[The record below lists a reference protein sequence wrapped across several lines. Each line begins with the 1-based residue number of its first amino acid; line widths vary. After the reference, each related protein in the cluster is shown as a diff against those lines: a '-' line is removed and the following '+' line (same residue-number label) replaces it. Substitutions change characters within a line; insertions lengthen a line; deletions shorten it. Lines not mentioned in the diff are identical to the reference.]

1 MKATGIVRRIDDLGR
16 VVIPKEIR
24 KTMRLKEGA
33 PLEIYTD
40 KDGEIIFKKYSLIGE
55 LSNYVGVFSEI
66 INKSTGKTVA
76 VADKDRIIA
85 VSGSRKKELLER
97 RITKEIENFAE
108 ERRNYIYKIGDPR
121 VHVTEA
127 ADESDDLYAGMVCPI
142 LVEGDVIGSIILLLD
157 DSGAAPSETEVQIL
171 TTSTQLLARQLE
183 S

>member
-24 KTMRLKEGA
+24 KTMRLREGA

-40 KDGEIIFKKYSLIGE
+40 KDGEIIFKKYSPIGE

-76 VADKDRIIA
+76 VADKDMVIA
-85 VSGSRKKELLER
+85 VAGSHKKELIEKKISRDLET
-97 RITKEIENFAE
+97 IAD
-108 ERRNYIYKIGDPR
+108 ERRNYIYKIGDKR
-121 VHVTEA
+121 VSVAE
-127 ADESDDLYAGMVCPI
+127 EDDGNGLYAGIVCPI
-142 LVEGDVIGSIILLLD
+142 LVEGDVMGSIVLLLD
-157 DSGAAPSETEVQIL
+157 DNGAAPSDTEVKIL

>member
-24 KTMRLKEGA
+24 KTMRLREGA

-40 KDGEIIFKKYSLIGE
+40 KDGEIIFKKYSPIGE

-76 VADKDRIIA
+76 VADKDMVIA
-85 VSGSRKKELLER
+85 VAGSHKKELIEKISRDLET
-97 RITKEIENFAE
+97 IAD
-108 ERRNYIYKIGDPR
+108 ERRNYIYKIGDKR
-121 VHVTEA
+121 VSVAE
-127 ADESDDLYAGMVCPI
+127 EDDGNGLYAGIVCPI
-142 LVEGDVIGSIILLLD
+142 LVEGDVMGSIVLLLD
-157 DSGAAPSETEVQIL
+157 DNGAAPSDTEVKIL

>member
-40 KDGEIIFKKYSLIGE
+40 KDGEIIFKKYSPIGE

-97 RITKEIENFAE
+97 RIENFAE

>member
-40 KDGEIIFKKYSLIGE
+40 RDGEIIFKKYSPIGE

-85 VSGSRKKELLER
+85 VSGGHKKELMEHRISPELE
-97 RITKEIENFAE
+97 TVSE
-108 ERRNYIYKIGDPR
+108 ERKNYIYKIGDKR
-121 VHVTEA
+121 LRIT
-127 ADESDDLYAGMVCPI
+127 DSDDSADLYAGIVCPI
-142 LVEGDVIGSIILLLD
+142 LVEGDVIGTIISLLD
-157 DSGAAPSETEVQIL
+157 DSGAEPSETEARIL
-171 TTSTQLLARQLE
+171 ATSTQLLARQLE
-183 S
+183 A